1 MLAHSTS
8 CSGRLTTKHSK
19 SCDEPP
25 SECKTVQLR
34 RCKSLTTKQ
43 WRRNPPRSAAHTTEW
58 EALSAA
64 LTAAFA
70 LTGKVSPDHPAAA
83 ALAGANHARLARELR
98 GRANWVAGEYTRVP
112 LLSGSGFDVLL
123 LCWSPGAESPVHA
136 HSDARTGVKSN
147 CFMLVLENA
156 LVETTYERA
165 QVHQTEVERGAVSG
179 AGTARTLAAG
189 TCGYICDDLGV
200 HKVGNATAKGSLSLH
215 VYAPGWV
222 AVSLYREVHGE
233 VDAGGAPIDV
243 DAWGDF

>member
-19 SCDEPP
+19 SCDEPL

-43 WRRNPPRSAAHTTEW
+43 WRRGPRSAAHTTEW

-98 GRANWVAGEYTRVP
+98 GRANWVPGEYTRVP

-156 LVETTYERA
+156 LVETTYERD

-179 AGTARTLAAG
+179 AGTARALTAG
-189 TCGYICDDLGV
+189 TCGYICDDIGV